1 MNHVE
6 SQRRESASGDKEVC
20 VCVCVCVMQWWV
32 ANGAKIITL

>member
-20 VCVCVCVMQWWV
+20 VCVMQWWV